1 MEKRAEN
8 RDLSTEIAEAM
19 ELDLGS
25 LDMIRKAKVY
35 KKRLRLQRDKMR
47 RAVRRGI
54 LSQAT
59 ADRWIKL
66 CRTSVEADNL
76 ALCEGLN

>member
-19 ELDLGS
+19 EIDLGS

>member
-1 MEKRAEN
+1 MEKKAEN
-8 RDLSTEIAEAM
+8 RNLSTEIAEAM

-76 ALCEGLN
+76 AYCYGLD

>member
-8 RDLSTEIAEAM
+8 RNLSTEIAEAM
-19 ELDLGS
+19 EIDLGS